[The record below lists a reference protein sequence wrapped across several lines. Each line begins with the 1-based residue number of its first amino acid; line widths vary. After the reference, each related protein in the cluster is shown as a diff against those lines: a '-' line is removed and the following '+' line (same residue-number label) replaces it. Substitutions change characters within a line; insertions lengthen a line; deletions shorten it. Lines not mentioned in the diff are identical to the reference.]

1 MKNIFLSLLVF
12 PSLLFGQITL
22 SETDFASQ
30 GDTVRMSLTDETS
43 TDYISAG
50 EAFTWDF
57 SDLVAT
63 SQFVREFTSIGF
75 SPVQLTFGIFA
86 DEDYQ
91 SSYFIPET
99 NFPLEQI
106 GDF

>member
-1 MKNIFLSLLVF
+1 MKNIFLSLLIF
-12 PSLLFGQITL
+12 PSMLFGQITL

-57 SDLVAT
+57 SGL
-63 SQFVREFTSIGF
+63 
-75 SPVQLTFGIFA
+75 
-86 DEDYQ
+86 
-91 SSYFIPET
+91 
-99 NFPLEQI
+99 
-106 GDF
+106 